1 MKKIL
6 SFVTLAIAFG
16 IQSVLAVPA
25 YKGAV
30 KMTQP
35 DGTTVTIR
43 LHGDEYLSFN
53 TTTDGYSIVKN
64 NQGYY
69 VYAELRNGQLQPTAR
84 VAHDVVERSA
94 DEQSYLSG
102 IKKYQTPAM
111 TQAVVN
117 EKTKELSRRSAARQQ
132 ASNRAAQYDYANF
145 RGLIILVEFSD
156 RSFSRSDY
164 DSIVSDLANAENYKG
179 FSTRYPY
186 TGSVRDYFSDNSAG
200 LFQPHFDVV
209 GPVKVNRSQYYAKKT
224 QNAAQVVYDAVTAA
238 DSKVNFK
245 DYDRNND
252 GMVDM
257 IYFIFAGYGSNYGG
271 NDERLIWPHASQVYN
286 PQNYGW
292 VRKDGVYLGRYA
304 CSTELYGWSSQ
315 SEKIIDGIGTICH
328 EFSHVLGLP
337 DFYDT
342 DYEENGGESH
352 HPGGWDVMA
361 GGSYNNYGRTPVG
374 YTLFERY
381 AIGFATP
388 EVIDAPGQYTLQ
400 NVSNNVGYRIN
411 TPQSKEYF
419 LLENRQKDK
428 WNQYGPGHGMLVFRV
443 DSTNSDVWNSNQV
456 NVNPSHNYFELLR
469 AGGYKSDEGSWG
481 SDPFPG
487 TKKVK
492 TLNNETSPA
501 NMKTWTGKNTPLGL
515 DNIKEANG
523 VITFDVIDV
532 NILTSVKLP
541 ETIDLN
547 VGLSYP
553 LTAER
558 YPESAPYT
566 LEWKSDNES
575 VATVDEDGVVKGVG
589 VGTAYITVTANGN
602 ENLKATSKIVVKD
615 MAEYANINMVKTAEV
630 DTPVKLLLSDAQVLY
645 VHGSNVYV
653 RDATGSMVFINANM
667 NVKANDV
674 LNGFVAGYS
683 QVTNGIASLKALDG
697 VDNDANITS
706 VEGEP
711 VEPHVLTL
719 GQVNDSFYSDLIT
732 ITEATLA
739 STTVEGVKGV
749 FASND
754 SVNVRVYN
762 SFGLGSKDLKMPKSY
777 AGKKFD
783 LTGILVNTV
792 STNGTV
798 LYEIG
803 LLKSPAESVVNSIQQ
818 MNSAS
823 LAADI
828 YTIDGRRV
836 ENMLQPGIYIVRQGQ
851 NIRKV
856 FVK

>member
-25 YKGAV
+25 HKGAV

-132 ASNRAAQYDYANF
+132 ASNRAAQYDYSNF

-411 TPQSKEYF
+411 SPQSNEYF

-501 NMKTWTGKNTPLGL
+501 NMKTWTGKNTPWGL

-683 QVTNGIASLKALDG
+683 QVTDGIASLKALDG

-711 VEPHVLTL
+711 VEPRVLTL

-762 SFGLGSKDLKMPKSY
+762 SFGLSSKDLKMPKSY

-818 MNSAS
+818 VNTAS
-823 LAADI
+823 KTADI

>member
-25 YKGAV
+25 HKGAV

-132 ASNRAAQYDYANF
+132 ASNRAAQYDYSNF

-469 AGGYKSDEGSWG
+469 AGGYKSDEVNWG

-630 DTPVKLLLSDAQVLY
+630 DTPVKLLLNDAQVLY

-792 STNGTV
+792 ATNGTV

-818 MNSAS
+818 MNTAS
-823 LAADI
+823 KTADI
-828 YTIDGRRV
+828 YTLDGRRV

>member
-25 YKGAV
+25 HKGAV

-132 ASNRAAQYDYANF
+132 ASNRAAQYDYSNF

-630 DTPVKLLLSDAQVLY
+630 DTPVKLLLNDAQVLY

-792 STNGTV
+792 ATNGTV

-818 MNSAS
+818 MNTAS
-823 LAADI
+823 KTADI
-828 YTIDGRRV
+828 YTLDGRRV